1 MTDDSI
7 LVEAECLD
15 ETKCL
20 NGAEC
25 LDETESLNETVCLNE
40 TMCLDEMKCLNGT
53 ECLDE
58 TERLNETVC
67 LNETMYLDEMKRPAQ
82 KLRDSLLL
90 RRLVLGKTAQVSE
103 MVWMDGL
110 KGLMMTLVC
119 LPCSEFFVSQD
130 APTYHPY
137 SW

>member
-7 LVEAECLD
+7 LVE
-15 ETKCL
+15 
-20 NGAEC
+20 AEC

-40 TMCLDEMKCLNGT
+40 TMCLDEMKCLNGTECLDETERLNET

-110 KGLMMTLVC
+110 KGLMMALVC